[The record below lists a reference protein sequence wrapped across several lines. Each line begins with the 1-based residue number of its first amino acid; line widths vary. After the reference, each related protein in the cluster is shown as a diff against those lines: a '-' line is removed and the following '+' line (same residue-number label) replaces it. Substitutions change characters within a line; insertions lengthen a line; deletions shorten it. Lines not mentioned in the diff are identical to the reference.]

1 MRTFAVAVVLSTATI
16 LASSTAARAD
26 DSSNRQGA
34 FKHFQRGVTLYGEA
48 DYRAALVEFKR
59 AYLLAP
65 NPSVLYNVGETQYQ
79 LQDYAGAL
87 TTFEHFLAETSS
99 GDGHRA
105 EVEGDLET
113 LRARVGHMS
122 LTTVPSGADVTID
135 DQPVGKTPLDRNLL
149 VSIGHRK
156 VVASLSGRPA
166 ITRYVDV
173 AADDNVSVTL
183 QLPEPPEPV
192 TTPAPRIETMPRPAD
207 ATTPSHGSST
217 LRWLGWAA
225 TGAFAAG
232 AVTTGILALHE
243 SHDLE
248 AARASFPVSSQTL
261 SRDAQ
266 LTTTYSIVADS
277 LGAAAIVVGGVT
289 LLSGWLSPSSS
300 PPTRGSA
307 TTTRVVLGPASARLE
322 MTF

>member
-1 MRTFAVAVVLSTATI
+1 VRSPATVRVVAAVVIGLAGAYGLVLRLWLLAHTPVNSDWAVTGLMAKSILSGHFWTFYWGQQYGGVEPYLVAPVVWLSGGSPWAMGVTAALLSAVAAVLVGLVV
-16 LASSTAARAD
+16 
-26 DSSNRQGA
+26 G
-34 FKHFQRGVTLYGEA
+34 
-48 DYRAALVEFKR
+48 
-59 AYLLAP
+59 
-65 NPSVLYNVGETQYQ
+65 
-79 LQDYAGAL
+79 
-87 TTFEHFLAETSS
+87 
-99 GDGHRA
+99 
-105 EVEGDLET
+105 
-113 LRARVGHMS
+113 
-122 LTTVPSGADVTID
+122 
-135 DQPVGKTPLDRNLL
+135 
-149 VSIGHRK
+149 
-156 VVASLSGRPA
+156 
-166 ITRYVDV
+166 
-173 AADDNVSVTL
+173 
-183 QLPEPPEPV
+183 
-192 TTPAPRIETMPRPAD
+192 
-207 ATTPSHGSST
+207 ATTGR
-217 LRWLGWAA
+217 RWLGWAA